1 MDTQFEEMRQQLTIL
16 KEKLNQQEI
25 INDRLLRQSMRRN
38 VTDINRRYL
47 IISILCLFM
56 IPYGYWAFVYLNGI
70 SIGFW
75 AASSVVMLIAFIYTF
90 FNGKDLRSQHLLS
103 ANLLE
108 AYQTVARAKKR
119 DHDWLKIGIPL
130 IILWLGYFGYEV
142 FRLYSGTDA
151 KIFITIGA
159 ICGLAGAAIGL
170 KLHFR
175 TQRNYQDILEQIEDL
190 QQ

>member
-56 IPYGYWAFVYLNGI
+56 IPYGYWAFVYLNGM

-108 AYQTVARAKKR
+108 AYQTVARAKSVTTT
-119 DHDWLKIGIPL
+119 G
-130 IILWLGYFGYEV
+130 
-142 FRLYSGTDA
+142 
-151 KIFITIGA
+151 
-159 ICGLAGAAIGL
+159 
-170 KLHFR
+170 
-175 TQRNYQDILEQIEDL
+175 
-190 QQ
+190 